1 MKYVLALL
9 LLPVA
14 AMAQGTRTDYA
25 RAEQLLGWNA
35 TELVLNDA
43 PRVRWL
49 PGDRFWYRNRG
60 EKGYEFLMADASTGA
75 KRPVFD
81 HVRLAAALSE
91 AADTTYEPYKLPF
104 RDFTFEDGER
114 AIRFSVARA
123 KFWKCELTTYACT
136 GPDSVAP
143 NKTSEV
149 RSPDGKWFAFE
160 RGGNLYLRS
169 ASGSATN
176 GGTRSEGV
184 GSEEIPL
191 TSDGTADYGYAI
203 ANIGCCA
210 QITTIRNK
218 TELRPFVLWSPDS
231 KRLLTHRFDQRGVR
245 QMHLVETK
253 NPGPILHSYRYAL
266 PGDSVIP
273 KVEYLI
279 VDIGTRGTVKL
290 DQPPQDAVNTTCCWF
305 RTDTVWKDVRWTAAG
320 DAVFFTQGKRGY
332 KELVL
337 HTADASTGK
346 TRAILTESSKTF
358 VETNQNSGGIPNW
371 RPISGGREIVWW
383 SERDGW
389 GHLYLIDAATG
400 AVKNRITAGDW
411 LVSDLLW
418 VDDAQRTVY
427 FTARGRERG
436 DPYFRYLYRARLD
449 GTGLER
455 LTSEE
460 GDHDIQMAPS
470 GKFLIDSYSRPDAA
484 PVTVIRRADGTVV
497 RELQRGDLSRLLA
510 VGWTMPEALTLKA
523 RDGHTELRAL
533 LWRPTHFDS
542 TKRYPIIDYIY
553 PGPQIGSIS
562 SRQFT
567 ASPSGNARA
576 LAELGFLVLQV
587 DALGTP
593 GRSKAFHD
601 FYYGNMG
608 DNGIPDHITAI
619 KQVALKYP
627 QVDLD
632 RVGIF
637 GHSGGG
643 FSSTDAILRHP
654 DFFKVA
660 VSSAGNHDNRSYD
673 YTWGE
678 KYHGVLKKLSDTTD
692 SFDSQSNW
700 RLANNLRGKLLLM
713 YGTLDDNV
721 HPNATLLLV
730 DELIKANKEFDMLVL
745 PNRNHGF
752 ASEPYV
758 VKRTWDYFVEHLL
771 GKEPPAGYVIRRPVV
786 P

>member
-1 MKYVLALL
+1 MKCFVLVVLFPCVAL
-9 LLPVA
+9 
-14 AMAQGTRTDYA
+14 AQGTRTDYA

-35 TELVLNDA
+35 QELVLHDA
-43 PRVRWL
+43 PRARWL
-49 PGDRFWYRNRG
+49 SGDRFWYRNRS
-60 EKGYEFLMADASTGA
+60 EKGYEFLVADAAIGA
-75 KRPVFD
+75 KRLLFD

-104 RDFTFEDGER
+104 RDFTLEDGER

-123 KFWKCELTTYACT
+123 KYWECNLTTYACT
-136 GPDSVAP
+136 GPDSLP
-143 NKTSEV
+143 RDKTSEV
-149 RSPDGKWFAFE
+149 KSPDGKWVAFE
-160 RGGNLYLRS
+160 RAGNVFLRS
-169 ASGSATN
+169 TTG
-176 GGTRSEGV
+176 RSEV
-184 GSEEIPL
+184 QL
-191 TSDGTADYGYAI
+191 TTDGTVEYGYAL

-210 QITTIRNK
+210 QVTTIRNK
-218 TELRPFVLWSPDS
+218 TELRPYIAWSPDS
-231 KRLLTHRFDQRGVR
+231 KRLLTYRIDQRGVR
-245 QMHLVETK
+245 QMYLLETK
-253 NPGPILHSYRYAL
+253 NPGPVLHSYPYAL
-266 PGDSVIP
+266 PGDSIIP
-273 KVEYLI
+273 RIEYVVFDVTARRAVKV
-279 VDIGTRGTVKL
+279 

-305 RTDTVWKDVRWTAAG
+305 RTDTVWKDVRWNGQG
-320 DAVFFTQGKRGY
+320 DAIFFTQGRRGY

-337 HTADASTGK
+337 LTADAATGM
-346 TRAILTESSKTF
+346 TRKILTESGKTY

-371 RPISGGREIVWW
+371 RPASGGGEVIWW

-389 GHLYLIDAATG
+389 GHLYLIDAASG
-400 AVKNRITAGDW
+400 AVKNRITSGDW
-411 LVSDLLW
+411 LVSDLVW
-418 VDDAQRTVY
+418 VDDVLRLVY

-436 DPYFRYLYRARLD
+436 DPYFRYLYRARFD

-460 GDHDIQMAPS
+460 GDHDIQVSPS
-470 GKFLIDSYSRPDAA
+470 GKYFVDSYSRPDAA
-484 PVTVIRRADGTVV
+484 PVTVIRRADGTIV
-497 RELQRGDLSRLLA
+497 RELQRGDLTRLLA
-510 VGWTMPEALTLKA
+510 SGWTMPEPLSVKA
-523 RDGHTELRAL
+523 RDGQTELRAL
-533 LWRPTHFDS
+533 LWRPAQYDS

-553 PGPQIGSIS
+553 PGPQVGSIS
-562 SRQFT
+562 SRQFS

-576 LAELGFLVLQV
+576 LAELGFFVLQV

-608 DNGIPDHITAI
+608 DNGIPDHIAAI

-643 FSSTDAILRHP
+643 FSSTDAILRYP
-654 DFFKVA
+654 DFFRVA

-678 KYHGVLKKLSDTTD
+678 KYHGVLKKTSDSTD

-758 VKRTWDYFVEHLL
+758 VKRTWDYFVQHLL
-771 GKEPPAGYVIRRPVV
+771 GKEPPAGYVIRRP
-786 P
+786 PMRPMP